1 MERGL
6 LNISK
11 RTKLSYFGHMM
22 SKEEDCLEKEIMQG
36 TTLEAR
42 KQGKPR
48 MRWMNN
54 MEEWTGMLFED
65 LLKKTRDSR
74 KWSRLV
80 NEVTSDRGWLKTRQD
95 KRFESEIVHVILS

>member
-6 LNISK
+6 LNIIK
-11 RTKLSYFGHMM
+11 RRKLSYFGHVMR
-22 SKEEDCLEKEIMQG
+22 KGDGLEKEIMQG
-36 TTLEAR
+36 TTLGAR